1 MVAVPITGTDGSIEV
16 DSTPI
21 ENMQEWSYKPEANI
35 IEGMGGFGSA
45 WDQNAVGLLEGSGSC
60 KGVFATG
67 ATGQAALETAFYAR
81 QLVVLNLAATS
92 GGTPLSINARIAQAA
107 DHDAQRRQER
117 VELRL
122 HPVRRA
128 HLVHQ
133 PLIGRVHGGTRGS
146 IPRNSSSW
154 SSTGRASSRG

>member
-16 DSTPI
+16 DSTPV

-35 IEGMGGFGSA
+35 IEGMGGYGSD
-45 WDQNAVGLLEGSGSC
+45 WDMNAAGLLKGSGSC

-92 GGTPLSINARIAQAA
+92 GGTPLSINARIANLQITMPN
-107 DHDAQRRQER
+107 DDKSE
-117 VELRL
+117 
-122 HPVRRA
+122 
-128 HLVHQ
+128 
-133 PLIGRVHGGTRGS
+133 
-146 IPRNSSSW
+146 W
-154 SSTGRASSRG
+154 SFDYTQYGAPISQISH